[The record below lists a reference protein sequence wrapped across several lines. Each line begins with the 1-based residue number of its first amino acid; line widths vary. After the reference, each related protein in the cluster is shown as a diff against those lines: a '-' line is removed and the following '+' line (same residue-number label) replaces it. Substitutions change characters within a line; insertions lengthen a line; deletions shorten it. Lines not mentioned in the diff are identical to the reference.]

1 MARGKI
7 ARTRGEGINTAEEQ
21 LASFVARFPPEI
33 GALAEAILARMRRRY
48 PTAVELV
55 YDNYN
60 ALAIGFGPSEK
71 TSEAIFSIALY
82 PRWVSLFF
90 LQAKGLR
97 DPEKLLRGSGSVAR
111 HIVLATPA
119 TLNDPAVAA
128 LMQEA
133 VERARMPFDGNTA
146 HRLIIKSVSA
156 RQRPRRPA
164 AKGAQSST
172 AQGGKRASRSRTS
185 ASPARSA

>member
-1 MARGKI
+1 MPQSK
-7 ARTRGEGINTAEEQ
+7 NPEEQ
-21 LASFVARFPPEI
+21 LAAFMGKYLPEI
-33 GALAEAILARMRRRY
+33 GAQAEAILARMRRRY
-48 PTAVELV
+48 PTAFELV

-60 ALAIGFGPSEK
+60 ALAVGFGPTEK

-97 DPEKLLRGSGSVAR
+97 DPQKLLRGSGNVAR
-111 HIVLATPA
+111 HIVLATPSM
-119 TLNDPAVAA
+119 LNDPAVMS

-133 VERARMPFDGNTA
+133 VERARVPFPPKGA
-146 HRLIIKSVSA
+146 RRLIIKSISA

-164 AKGAQSST
+164 AKGAKSSG
-172 AQGGKRASRSRTS
+172 ARSRKGAKKKRSSRSPS
-185 ASPARSA
+185 RST